1 MSEYLQFASPEW
13 LSDLPSAEELISQGK
28 ILGISMLS
36 EVMNLALVQLVTTA
50 GPHMNNRKEGVVSWV
65 LWWAKFLEQ
74 NKDPKGKMELVQSGN
89 IATLEEIKDRIDG
102 LQGEETSGVLLMAAG
117 EGTEGHRFA
126 VDWMRGHVYFPILLL
141 ENVDYF
147 HRHPDRRK
155 PFLPLAVRLSMWP
168 AYGVMTGLVP
178 DKPEAEDENTF
189 YRRLVRE
196 QLGAHYSFSGS
207 KDPNKQDKEKRG
219 RYQSWFT
226 EIPESDDPRTSERV
240 ERLFGGSQI
249 LDGESDEPEF
259 REWPRIKRYRLPRGY
274 GQ

>member
-89 IATLEEIKDRIDG
+89 IATLKKIKDRIDG

-168 AYGVMTGLVP
+168 ATEVLP
-178 DKPEAEDENTF
+178 D
-189 YRRLVRE
+189 L
-196 QLGAHYSFSGS
+196 
-207 KDPNKQDKEKRG
+207 
-219 RYQSWFT
+219 
-226 EIPESDDPRTSERV
+226 
-240 ERLFGGSQI
+240 
-249 LDGESDEPEF
+249 
-259 REWPRIKRYRLPRGY
+259 
-274 GQ
+274 